1 MDEQMTAIPYE
12 NVIQGNAQ
20 NADRERVRML
30 RLAGESC
37 TAIAEQIG
45 LTEEQVIEYCRQLG
59 LPVNG
64 SCRFSELGLEE
75 AAWLRHREGNPP
87 GRKCPVCGGPLL
99 QSVRGRR
106 RKFCSD
112 QCKKQWW
119 NDKWRQEG
127 RFRGRLAECENCGK
141 WFIAVKER
149 HGERRFCSRECYFAF
164 RYGRRE

>member
-20 NADRERVRML
+20 NVDRECVRML

-64 SCRFSELGLEE
+64 SCRFSELGLKKPHGCGIGKGIPREKVSCVRRS
-75 AAWLRHREGNPP
+75 AA
-87 GRKCPVCGGPLL
+87 PVGQG
-99 QSVRGRR
+99 Q
-106 RKFCSD
+106 
-112 QCKKQWW
+112 
-119 NDKWRQEG
+119 
-127 RFRGRLAECENCGK
+127 AEK
-141 WFIAVKER
+141 ILF
-149 HGERRFCSRECYFAF
+149 
-164 RYGRRE
+164 

>member
-1 MDEQMTAIPYE
+1 
-12 NVIQGNAQ
+12 
-20 NADRERVRML
+20 ML

-87 GRKCPVCGGPLL
+87 EESVLCAAVRCSSRSGAGGENFVLTNAR
-99 QSVRGRR
+99 SSGGY
-106 RKFCSD
+106 
-112 QCKKQWW
+112 
-119 NDKWRQEG
+119 DKWRQEG
-127 RFRGRLAECENCGK
+127 RFKGRLLNVRIVGN
-141 WFIAVKER
+141 VLLR
-149 HGERRFCSRECYFAF
+149 
-164 RYGRRE
+164 

>member
-64 SCRFSELGLEE
+64 SCRFSEPGLEE

-99 QSVRGRR
+99 QSAGEGGENFVLTNARSSGGMTSGGRKAGSEAGWLNVRIVGNGLLR
-106 RKFCSD
+106 
-112 QCKKQWW
+112 
-119 NDKWRQEG
+119 
-127 RFRGRLAECENCGK
+127 
-141 WFIAVKER
+141 
-149 HGERRFCSRECYFAF
+149 
-164 RYGRRE
+164 